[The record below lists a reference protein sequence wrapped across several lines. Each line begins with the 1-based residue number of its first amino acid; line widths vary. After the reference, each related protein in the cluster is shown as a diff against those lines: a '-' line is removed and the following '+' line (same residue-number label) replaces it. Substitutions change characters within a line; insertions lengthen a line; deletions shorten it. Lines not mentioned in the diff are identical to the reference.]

1 MSNTPASILSSPIEY
16 LHGISAIRGDML
28 RKELEIFTWK
38 DMLDHFPLRHVDK
51 TRVDFISG
59 LSSAKE
65 YAQVAG
71 TLISLEIVGV
81 KGPEV
86 GGTTEDKTGII
97 ELVWFQ
103 GIQWLEKSLE
113 IGHQYLVLAAWAFYG
128 KPQLAHPEMENY
140 TLTCLPEI
148 APGASVSFY

>member
-16 LHGISAIRGDML
+16 LHGISAMGDML
-28 RKELEIFTWK
+28 RKRTRNIYLEGHV
-38 DMLDHFPLRHVDK
+38 DHFPLRHVDK

-81 KGPEV
+81 KGP
-86 GGTTEDKTGII
+86 GGWWD
-97 ELVWFQ
+97 
-103 GIQWLEKSLE
+103 
-113 IGHQYLVLAAWAFYG
+113 
-128 KPQLAHPEMENY
+128 N
-140 TLTCLPEI
+140 
-148 APGASVSFY
+148 